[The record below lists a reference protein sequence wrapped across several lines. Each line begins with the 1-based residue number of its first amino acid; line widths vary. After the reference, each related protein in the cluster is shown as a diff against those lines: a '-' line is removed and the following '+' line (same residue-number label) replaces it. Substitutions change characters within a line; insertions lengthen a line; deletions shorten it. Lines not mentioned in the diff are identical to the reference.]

1 MQNRKKNYRI
11 VAGGIVT
18 ISFVIVAALLMGCPG
33 EDDTMEVGPEGQVDP
48 AEPDQAQMPE
58 PEDIDPE
65 ELGLPGQE
73 QLPDTEDVDIEDP
86 DRDSETSLATVNG
99 EEVTLQDLYDEFD
112 RLPPQQQQQL
122 QNQQPQ
128 LLEQIIQQKLLA
140 DKVREKEIQES
151 RQYEEMLQQIEAS
164 PIAAEMDEEQ
174 MKESAMIE
182 VLLQQEV
189 VEKVDIQEEDVRE
202 AYEEYAQMMPED
214 AGYEQMKPQ
223 LEQILLQDH
232 VINYI
237 QQLTEDAEVEI
248 NEEWVAEKQQEALD
262 ASPPMMPEG
271 EAPPVQ

>member
-1 MQNRKKNYRI
+1 MQNRKRNYRI
-11 VAGGIVT
+11 VVGGIVT
-18 ISFVIVAALLMGCPG
+18 ISFVIVAVLLMGCPG
-33 EDDTMEVGPEGQVDP
+33 EDDPMEVEPEGQVDP

-73 QLPDTEDVDIEDP
+73 QLPDTEAVDIEDP

-214 AGYEQMKPQ
+214 ASYEQMKPQ

-237 QQLTEDAEVEI
+237 QQLKEDAEVEI